1 MASMVVARTALP
13 SQAVNGAASKRKGAL
28 SMTWWALGVLAIM
41 LTLTGV
47 AYFLVR
53 ADHLRNDQQRFD
65 FRTAE
70 IESAIATRMDAY
82 IEVLRGGLGLFNA
95 STTVSRGEWQ
105 AYVRTLEI
113 ERVLPGIQGIGYAEF
128 VRLEDRSSYEQNIR
142 DEGFPDFRIR
152 PDGAR
157 DLYSSITF
165 LEPFDERN
173 RQAFGFDMYQQE
185 TRRDGMNRARD
196 SGSAAISG
204 KVTLVQEIN
213 EDVQAG
219 FLMYL
224 PYYGQADV
232 PASLEQRREAI
243 RGFVY
248 SPFRMGNLMQGI
260 LGGGLPNVRLEIF
273 DAGAIS
279 DETLMYDSIGRQAP
293 PSRAAFVHTSTL
305 GIGQHR
311 WTLRVASLPA
321 FGESANSGEDLML
334 LVGGVILS
342 LLVFGIL
349 WSFASTRGRA
359 ETLANT
365 MTVRLQESTKE
376 LQRSNAELELFAYV
390 ASHDLKA
397 PLRGIDHL
405 ASWIESDLGD
415 ALTGEPKQNMGLL
428 KGRIKRLE
436 ALLDDLLDYSRA
448 GRLETNPEPMPIE
461 NLSREWFDAVNID
474 GRFTFH
480 QSIELP
486 ELTVSAVGLEQVLT
500 NLFTNSMKH
509 HGGDLGNIFLK
520 VFATNG
526 FYEIHYED
534 DGIGIPADQRDRA
547 FQMFQTL
554 QPRDKVEGSGMG
566 MAIIRKIVER
576 EGGTV
581 ECLDR
586 PSGQSGVFFRI
597 RWKKA

>member
-1 MASMVVARTALP
+1 
-13 SQAVNGAASKRKGAL
+13 
-28 SMTWWALGVLAIM
+28 M
-41 LTLTGV
+41 LTLTGI
-47 AYFLVR
+47 AYSLVR
-53 ADHLRNDQQRFD
+53 ADHHRNGQQQFD
-65 FRTAE
+65 FRAAE
-70 IESAIATRMDAY
+70 IESAIAARMDAY
-82 IEVLRGGLGLFNA
+82 IEVLRGGLGLFHA
-95 STTVSRGEWQ
+95 SENVNRGEWS

-113 ERVLPGIQGIGYAEF
+113 DQGLPGIQGIGYAEF
-128 VRLEDRSSYEQNIR
+128 IRPEDRSFYEQRIR
-142 DEGFPDFRIR
+142 DQGFPDFRIR
-152 PDGAR
+152 PEGAR
-157 DLYSSITF
+157 ALYSSITF

-196 SGSAAISG
+196 SGMPAISG

-224 PYYGQADV
+224 PYYGQAAV
-232 PASLEQRREAI
+232 PASIEQRRETI

-260 LGGGLPNVRLEIF
+260 LGGGLPNVRLQIF
-273 DAGAIS
+273 DSSNIS
-279 DETLMYDSIGRQAP
+279 DETLMYDSIGRQDQ
-293 PSRAAFVHTSTL
+293 PSRAEFVDISTL
-305 GIGQHR
+305 DVGQHQ

-321 FGESANSGEDLML
+321 FEKSTDGTEDLFL
-334 LVGGVILS
+334 LVGGLIVS
-342 LLVFGIL
+342 FLVFGIL
-349 WSFASTRGRA
+349 CSFANTRERA
-359 ETLANT
+359 EALANS
-365 MTVRLQESTKE
+365 MTVKLQANTEE

-415 ALTGEPKQNMGLL
+415 SLTGEPKHNMGLL
-428 KGRIKRLE
+428 RGRITRLE
-436 ALLDDLLDYSRA
+436 VLLDDLLSYSRA
-448 GRLETNPEPMPIE
+448 GRQESKPEPILME
-461 NLSREWFDAVNID
+461 KLSQELFDAVNID
-474 GRFTFH
+474 GRFAFH
-480 QSIELP
+480 QTIDLP
-486 ELTVSAVGLEQVLT
+486 ELNVSAVGLEQVLT
-500 NLFTNSMKH
+500 NLFSNSQKH
-509 HGGDLGNIFLK
+509 HGGDRGDIFLK
-520 VFATNG
+520 VFGTNG

-534 DGIGIPADQRDRA
+534 DGIGIPEDQRDRA

-586 PSGQSGVFFRI
+586 PDGQGGVFFKI
-597 RWKKA
+597 LWKKG